1 MDNFAQLWHRQMQS
15 KIAEYRAKFRI
26 SPIGEW
32 SSLHGSFEVM
42 MGEVWQFN
50 SEYTGIIR
58 YYSVL
63 QGEEEILFEWKE
75 KSERTILIKTIDSQ
89 DTSDAD
95 EWETVEY
102 DFKLVQHDEGTEVGM
117 VQVGSEH
124 FWLCLYPLRFIG

>member
-1 MDNFAQLWHRQMQS
+1 MQS
-15 KIAEYRAKFRI
+15 KIAEYRERFRL
-26 SPIGEW
+26 SPIGQW
-32 SSLHGSFEVM
+32 SSLQGSFEVM

-50 SEYTGIIR
+50 YDYTGKIR

-75 KSERTILIKTIDSQ
+75 KSERTILIKTIDSE

-102 DFKLVQHDEGTEVGM
+102 DFKLVQHDKGTEIGM

-124 FWLCLYPLRFIG
+124 FWLCLDPLRFIG